1 MPRAQSTVVIFPGR
15 NYPKELDHLYIR
27 LSAVN
32 AMIEALEQ
40 YRRVLRR
47 PTRHAGKRKTA

>member
-1 MPRAQSTVVIFPGR
+1 MPPAQPAVVIFPGR
-15 NYPKELDHLYIR
+15 NYPKELEYLYIR

-32 AMIEALEQ
+32 RMIEALEQ